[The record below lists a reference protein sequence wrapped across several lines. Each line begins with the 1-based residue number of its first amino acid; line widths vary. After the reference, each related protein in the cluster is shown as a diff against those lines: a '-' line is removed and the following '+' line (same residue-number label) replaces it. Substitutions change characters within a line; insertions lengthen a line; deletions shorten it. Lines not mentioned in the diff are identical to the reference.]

1 MSPLKLTCLAAALL
15 LAGCHSAQVPQAKPT
30 LEIPVQWRSQ
40 VGPSS
45 AAEGFWWRNF
55 HDSALNGYVDEALR
69 YNGDVLTAR
78 ERVNE
83 YQARVQAAVGGQL
96 PTLDAG
102 LNGSRSRSQSAATG
116 QPVHGDLYK
125 GSLTASYDVD
135 LWGQYSSAT
144 EAARASL
151 EAQKAAAAAANLTVA
166 SSVASGYVT
175 LLSLDEQLKVTQDT
189 LTSRENAYR
198 LAKRQYE
205 AGYSS
210 RLELMQSDSEYRST
224 RAQIPQ
230 LQHQITQ
237 QENALSV
244 LIGKNPGAV
253 ARGGEF
259 DQLTPLA
266 LPAQLPSTLL
276 NRRPDIVQAER
287 QLAAADATLASS
299 RAQLLPSINLV
310 ATGSLQ
316 DSTLSQLIDNPL
328 RLWSIGG
335 SILAP
340 LLNREA
346 LNAQVD
352 VAMSQRNQALYAYEK
367 TVRNAF
373 KEVNDSLDAIQRL
386 KEQLV
391 ELQAQEQVAEETL
404 RIAQNRYRNGYSSYL
419 DELDAQRTL
428 FSTQLS
434 VVQVKNNLLLAQIDL
449 YRSLGGGWGGM
460 Q

>member
-1 MSPLKLTCLAAALL
+1 MNPLKLSCIAVALL
-15 LAGCHSAQVPQAKPT
+15 LAGCHSAQVQQARPM
-30 LEIPVQWRSQ
+30 LEIPAQWRDQ
-40 VGPSS
+40 VGPASS
-45 AAEGFWWRNF
+45 AEGFWWRNF
-55 HDSALNGYVDEALR
+55 HDSMLNGYVDEALR
-69 YNGDVLTAR
+69 YNSDVLSAR

-83 YQARVQAAVGGQL
+83 YQARVQSAEGAQW

-102 LNGSRSRSQSAATG
+102 LNASRSRSQSAATG
-116 QPVHGDLYK
+116 LPTHGDLYK
-125 GSLTASYDVD
+125 GSLNASYNVD
-135 LWGQYSSAT
+135 LWGQYSSAAD
-144 EAARASL
+144 AAQASL
-151 EAQKAAAAAANLTVA
+151 EAQKAAAATANLTVA
-166 SSVASGYVT
+166 SSVASGYIT
-175 LLSLDEQLKVTQDT
+175 LLSLDEQLKVTQST
-189 LTSRENAYR
+189 LAAREDAYK

-210 RLELMQSDSEYRST
+210 RLELMQSESEYRST

-230 LQHQITQ
+230 LQHQISQ

-244 LIGKNPGAV
+244 LVGKNPGAV

-259 DQLTPLA
+259 DQLTPLT

-276 NRRPDIVQAER
+276 NRRPDIVQAQR
-287 QLAAADATLASS
+287 QLVATDATLAVS

-310 ATGSLQ
+310 AGGSLQ

-373 KEVNDSLDAIQRL
+373 KEVNDSIDAIQRL
-386 KEQLV
+386 GEQLT
-391 ELQAQEQVAEETL
+391 ELQEQEHVAEEAL
-404 RIAQNRYRNGYSSYL
+404 RIARNRYRNGYSSYL

-434 VVQVKNNLLLAQIDL
+434 VVQVKNNLLLAQVDL
-449 YRSLGGGWGGM
+449 YRALGGGWRGL
-460 Q
+460 